1 MPLDVVDSEMEQT
14 ENKNLKRKLEQVIA
28 KEAQKYVERDFK
40 DISKVRLIQKDG
52 LVFGIDF
59 ENFIEPEKMKKITS
73 DILNLFIDN
82 NIDVQDQCL
91 LMKSFLLVALQTG
104 FSYVIEKEH
113 KQKDEQFLKENI

>member
-28 KEAQKYVERDFK
+28 KEAQKYVEQDFK

-73 DILNLFIDN
+73 DILNLFMDN

>member
-1 MPLDVVDSEMEQT
+1 MTKDNTNLEMEQT
-14 ENKNLKRKLEQVIA
+14 ENKNLKRNLEKMIA
-28 KEAQKYVERDFK
+28 KEAQKYVEKDFK

-73 DILNLFIDN
+73 DILNLFMDN

-104 FSYVIEKEH
+104 FSYIIEKEH

>member
-1 MPLDVVDSEMEQT
+1 MTKDNTNLEMEQT
-14 ENKNLKRKLEQVIA
+14 ENKNLKRNLETMIA
-28 KEAQKYVERDFK
+28 KEAQKYVEQDFK

-104 FSYVIEKEH
+104 FSYVIEREH
-113 KQKDEQFLKENI
+113 KQKDEQFVRDNI

>member
-1 MPLDVVDSEMEQT
+1 MTKDNTNLEMEQT
-14 ENKNLKRKLEQVIA
+14 ENKNLKRNLEKMIA
-28 KEAQKYVERDFK
+28 KEAQKYVEKDFK

-73 DILNLFIDN
+73 DILNLFMDN

>member
-1 MPLDVVDSEMEQT
+1 MTKDNTNLEMEQT
-14 ENKNLKRKLEQVIA
+14 ENKNLKRNLETMIA
-28 KEAQKYVERDFK
+28 KEAQKYVEQDFK

-73 DILNLFIDN
+73 DILNLFMDN

>member
-1 MPLDVVDSEMEQT
+1 MTKDNTNLEMEQT
-14 ENKNLKRKLEQVIA
+14 ENKNLKRNLETMIA
-28 KEAQKYVERDFK
+28 KEAQKYVEQDFK

-59 ENFIEPEKMKKITS
+59 ENFIKPEKMKKITS

-113 KQKDEQFLKENI
+113 KQKDEQFIKENI